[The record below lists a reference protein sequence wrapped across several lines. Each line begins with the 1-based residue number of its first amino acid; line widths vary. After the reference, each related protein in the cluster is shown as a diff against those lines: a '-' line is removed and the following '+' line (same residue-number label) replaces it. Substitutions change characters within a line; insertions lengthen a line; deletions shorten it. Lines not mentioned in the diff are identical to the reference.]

1 VTRRPGESTFI
12 GRIDVP
18 DPERLRLAEDAK
30 RQKNWKRWGP
40 YLSERQ
46 WGTVREDYSPHGS
59 AWDSFPHEHARSRAY
74 RWGEDGLMGIS
85 DRHQYVCFAVA
96 LWNGRDPILKERLFG
111 VTGPQGNHGEDVK
124 EAYYYLDSTPTHSYM
139 KYLYKYPQRE
149 FPYRDLVETNRGRSR
164 QDFEYEL
171 IDTGIFNDNRYFDV
185 FVEYAKEDPEDILIR
200 VTVHNRGPEDARI
213 HVLPTL
219 WFRNTWSWKQGMS
232 KPNLRADHGTIKA
245 PDPESGEYTFSCD
258 GEPELL
264 FTENESNVDVQLVQ
278 LPVAVIDRDGRAVN
292 GLTKQ
297 SFEVFE
303 DGVQQEITFF
313 RREDIPV
320 SVGLL
325 IDNSA
330 SMHNKRQRVN
340 AAALAFARESNP
352 QDETSIVGFD
362 DEVFLDQDFTN
373 NIDDLTKAFSKIDT
387 RGQTAVYD
395 AISLSVNH
403 VRQGRKDKK
412 ALLLISDGEDN
423 ASRYNFETAL
433 EALRKSDVLLYARRT

>member
-1 VTRRPGESTFI
+1 MRRFCQ
-12 GRIDVP
+12 
-18 DPERLRLAEDAK
+18 LLAVMAMIASMVSAQETAK
-30 RQKNWKRWGP
+30 
-40 YLSERQ
+40 
-46 WGTVREDYSPHGS
+46 
-59 AWDSFPHEHARSRAY
+59 
-74 RWGEDGLMGIS
+74 S
-85 DRHQYVCFAVA
+85 DQT
-96 LWNGRDPILKERLFG
+96 LK
-111 VTGPQGNHGEDVK
+111 
-124 EAYYYLDSTPTHSYM
+124 
-139 KYLYKYPQRE
+139 
-149 FPYRDLVETNRGRSR
+149 
-164 QDFEYEL
+164 
-171 IDTGIFNDNRYFDV
+171 
-185 FVEYAKEDPEDILIR
+185 
-200 VTVHNRGPEDARI
+200 
-213 HVLPTL
+213 
-219 WFRNTWSWKQGMS
+219 
-232 KPNLRADHGTIKA
+232 
-245 PDPESGEYTFSCD
+245 
-258 GEPELL
+258 
-264 FTENESNVDVQLVQ
+264 VDVQLVQ

-352 QDETSIVGFD
+352 QDETFIVGFD

-433 EALRKSDVLLYARRT
+433 ESLRKADVILYAIGLLDEPEQHGGIFRKVPESKVKETLTRFAQATGGQAYFPKSVDEVDQLCRSIAHDLRNQYMIGYSSSNNAADGSWRRISVRLTDRMATRFTVRAKPGYYAPNH

>member
-1 VTRRPGESTFI
+1 V
-12 GRIDVP
+12 
-18 DPERLRLAEDAK
+18 
-30 RQKNWKRWGP
+30 
-40 YLSERQ
+40 
-46 WGTVREDYSPHGS
+46 DYFSHDQS
-59 AWDSFPHEHARSRAY
+59 RSRAY
-74 RWGEDGLMGIS
+74 RWGEDGLGGIS
-85 DRHQYVCFAVA
+85 DDKQRLCFALA
-96 LWNGRDPILKERLFG
+96 LWNERDPILKERLFG
-111 VTGPQGNHGEDVK
+111 LTNSEGNHGEDVK
-124 EAYYYLDSTPTHSYM
+124 EYYFYVDSTPTHSFM

-149 FPYRDLVETNRGRSR
+149 FPYRDL
-164 QDFEYEL
+164 
-171 IDTGIFNDNRYFDV
+171 
-185 FVEYAKEDPEDILIR
+185 
-200 VTVHNRGPEDARI
+200 
-213 HVLPTL
+213 
-219 WFRNTWSWKQGMS
+219 GMS

-245 PDPESGEYTFSCD
+245 SDPESGEYTFSCD

-264 FTENESNVDVQLVQ
+264 FPENESNVDVQLVQ

-352 QDETSIVGFD
+352 QDETFIVGFD

-433 EALRKSDVLLYARRT
+433 AALRKSDVVLYAIGLLDEPEQRGGIFRKVPESKVKETLTRFAQATGGQAYFPKSVDEVDQLCRSIAHDLRNQYMIGYSSSNNAAEGSWRRISDRLTDRMAPRFTVRAKPGYYAPNH